1 MGVRWAMRSEGA
13 GPVSGDRA
21 VVLPRDG
28 GLVIAIADGAGPAN
42 VGAGAAQRVIDAAT
56 DGDPVSALVG
66 VDRALAGTGMR
77 TTGIIAVVT
86 DREIRGAG
94 AGDSGVWLV
103 HAQGV
108 VDLTEHQPRTLLG
121 DGARATPFQA
131 TLAPGVTV
139 VAATDGLLKY
149 ARPADIARLA
159 RLELDAAA
167 GSLVELVR
175 LRSGALPDDVTV
187 VVARVAP

>member
-1 MGVRWAMRSEGA
+1 MGVRWAIRSESA
-13 GPVSGDRA
+13 GPASGDRSL
-21 VVLPRDG
+21 VLPRG
-28 GLVIAIADGAGPAN
+28 EGLVVALADGAGPAN
-42 VGAGAAQRVIDAAT
+42 VGAGAAQLVIDAAP
-56 DGDPVSALVG
+56 DGDPVAALAA
-66 VDRALAGTGMR
+66 VDRALAGTGTR
-77 TTGIIAVVT
+77 TTGIIAHVSAG
-86 DREIRGAG
+86 EIRGAS

-103 HAQGV
+103 HGHGM
-108 VDLTEHQPRTLLG
+108 VDLTERQPRSLLG
-121 DGARATPFQA
+121 DGVRAAPFQA
-131 TLAPGVTV
+131 ALAPGVTV

-187 VVARVAP
+187 VVIRSDR